1 MAGWLD
7 RAVSRLEAA
16 LGVPPANLL
25 ALGAAATGALV
36 LATIAYLWLTS
47 HRERG
52 VVLHYERLKRLRVA
66 PAAARTSPSC
76 PAILTQARSAIDALP
91 AAPMVVPAATDRPK
105 RSTLPVLIRS
115 LRRGQRCRWRR
126 DTVRSET
133 RLVRWVCV
141 ECGADSYALQGRIP
155 RECKRALRNPTL

>member
-16 LGVPPANLL
+16 LGVPPADLL

-76 PAILTQARSAIDALP
+76 PAP

-105 RSTLPVLIRS
+105 RPTLPVLIRS

-126 DTVRSET
+126 DAVRSET